1 MIDSGYMKTLE
12 AGVQMAWMQQ
22 DLHLQNLSN
31 IETPGYKSKS
41 LVFDEEL
48 KKRLKNKSNI
58 TMEDLPDRLTATV
71 ATDENSLLPDGNN
84 VDIDKESVELY
95 KAYVQYSLLMDQV
108 KSEYTKLGTVLSSSF
123 K

>member
-1 MIDSGYMKTLE
+1 MINSAYLKTLE
-12 AGVQMAWMQQ
+12 AGIQMAWLQQ

-48 KKRLKNKSNI
+48 KKSLAARSEI
-58 TMEDLPDRLTATV
+58 STADLPDRLTATV

-84 VDIDKESVELY
+84 VDIDKEGVEAY
-95 KAYVQYSLLMDQV
+95 KAYVQYSLLTEQIS
-108 KSEYTKLGTVLSSSF
+108 SEYTKLGYVLGSSF
-123 K
+123 